1 MSLAKL
7 IATGFGSGM
16 VKRAPGTFGSCA
28 ALVLWITLAQFD
40 LLFGLERQ
48 AALAGATFAV
58 GLWAT
63 HVVLKREF
71 HSAKH
76 VDPQFIVIDEWAG
89 LFISL
94 IGVLPYNWYAALSA
108 LLLFRLF
115 DILKPWPISR
125 LEQVSGAWGIMLD
138 DLLAGVFACA
148 IVNLIM

>member
-1 MSLAKL
+1 MTITKL
-7 IATGFGSGM
+7 IASGFGSGLIG
-16 VKRAPGTFGSCA
+16 RAPGTVGSCA

-48 AALAGATFAV
+48 LALVGVTFAV

-63 HVVLKREF
+63 SAVLKRDF
-71 HSAKH
+71 RSKAH
-76 VDPQFIVIDEWAG
+76 VDPQFVVIDEWAG
-89 LFISL
+89 LFVSL
-94 IGVLPYNWYAALSA
+94 LGVLPYNWYAAVSA
-108 LLLFRLF
+108 LLLFRVF

-138 DLLAGVFACA
+138 DILAGVFACA